1 MMSLQQYRKGKVIE
15 NLQSLLVSITE
26 YIVSD
31 DEDDHDVQLLETYT
45 RKKLKQIQRG
55 KNEKNKTR

>member
-1 MMSLQQYRKGKVIE
+1 MSLQQYRKGKVIE